1 MSKIKDPGLHKALT
15 HLNKGGLHRALG
27 VKEGEK
33 IPASKLAAGKKS
45 KSSHIRHMSNFASV
59 MSKWNKK

>member
-1 MSKIKDPGLHKALT
+1 MSKIKDPGLHKALD

-27 VKEGEK
+27 VDPNKP
-33 IPASKLAAGKKS
+33 IPASKLQAARKS
-45 KSSHIRHMSNFASV
+45 KTDHVRKMANFASV